1 MIRTLYLTA
10 RFQKSLARLEA
21 ASNQAASVAH
31 KARRLVEDLAACGDT
46 LLTHRS
52 DVTRYQENRLE
63 NGIKFDLGGGYRL
76 LAVREGDNLFLV
88 YVGYH
93 DESDR
98 WVKNNRRRR
107 CWEWHD
113 LDSLEIP
120 ASCRAETDDDEEL
133 VSETLPF
140 PDTADDHLPPIDDNM
155 LRKVFAGLCSGQRN
169 TSTNGG
175 LTRAAGATLHGAE
188 IS

>member
-1 MIRTLYLTA
+1 MIRTLYLTT
-10 RFQKSLARLEA
+10 RFQKNLARLEA
-21 ASNQAASVAH
+21 ASNQAASIAKKAQNLVA
-31 KARRLVEDLAACGDT
+31 DLAACGDT

-52 DVTRYQENRLE
+52 DVSRYQENRLE

-76 LAVREGDNLFLV
+76 LAVRERDNLFLV

-120 ASCRAETDDDEEL
+120 ASCRTETDDDDDDP

-140 PDTADDHLPPIDDNM
+140 PDTADDDLPPIDDNM
-155 LRKVFAGLCSGQRN
+155 LRKVFAGLCSGQR
-169 TSTNGG
+169 S
-175 LTRAAGATLHGAE
+175 ASVAGQF
-188 IS
+188 